1 MIKLS
6 AGGYQGSSSVHSRGF
21 AALAS
26 ALHALCP
33 GTFDIEVENDITASG
48 RPARDL
54 LSAVENGTLQL
65 CYMASGYLTARVPDL
80 AVIDLPFAVSDR
92 VQAYSAL
99 DGNAGRLLADRVH
112 AATGFR
118 VLGFWDNGFRHIT
131 NHARP
136 IRRVDDC
143 KGLVIRT
150 LDNRIY
156 RETLTAFGFVPK
168 VTDVRDLVPAIAARE
183 VDAQENPL
191 TNAVIF
197 KLYQHHPYVSMT
209 GHLFGAALL
218 LCNMEW
224 FNALPKE
231 AATALTSASARATE
245 AQRGFAIA
253 EDTTALTALR
263 GHGVNVLL
271 PEEID
276 LRSFREAVSDL
287 RAREAARIEPVILA
301 SYSGS

>member
-6 AGGYQGSSSVHSRGF
+6 AAGYQGPGSVHSRGL
-21 AALAS
+21 AALRS
-26 ALHALCP
+26 ALEGLCP
-33 GTFDIEVENDITASG
+33 GQFDVQIENDITASG

-54 LSAVENGTLQL
+54 LSAVESGTLQV

-80 AVIDLPFAVSDR
+80 AVMDLPFAVSDR
-92 VQAYSAL
+92 LQAYGAL
-99 DGNAGRLLADRVH
+99 NANAGRLLSERVH
-112 AATGFR
+112 GATRFR

-136 IRRVDDC
+136 IRAVDDC

-156 RETLTAFGFVPK
+156 REALAAFGFVPK
-168 VTDVRDLVPAIAARE
+168 VTDVRELVRTVATHE

-197 KLYQHHPYVSMT
+197 KLYEHHHHVSMT

-218 LCNMEW
+218 LCNMDW
-224 FNALPKE
+224 FNALPE
-231 AATALTSASARATE
+231 DAAAALTFASASATE
-245 AQRGFAIA
+245 AQRSFATE
-253 EDTTALTALR
+253 EDITALTALR
-263 GHGVNVLL
+263 GYGVNVLA

-276 LRSFREAVSDL
+276 LTSFREAVSDL
-287 RAREAARIEPVILA
+287 RAREAARVDPVILA
-301 SYSGS
+301 AYSEG